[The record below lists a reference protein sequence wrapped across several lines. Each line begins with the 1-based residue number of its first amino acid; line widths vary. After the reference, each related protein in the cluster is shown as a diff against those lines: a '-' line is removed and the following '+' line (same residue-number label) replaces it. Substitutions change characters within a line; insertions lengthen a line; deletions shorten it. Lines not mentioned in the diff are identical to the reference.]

1 VIGFI
6 IQKKEYNLGLQ
17 PKNAYTALHKHRISI
32 AIATSWWSKRSFVES
47 DRYLLAVNDSQSQL
61 SSHHW
66 RLCRN

>member
-47 DRYLLAVNDSQSQL
+47 DRYLLAVNDS
-61 SSHHW
+61 
-66 RLCRN
+66 